1 MTTQEVTT
9 DINSLELQPIPIA
22 SQDTETHCLDVIRKH
37 FKNILTTV
45 VDRIKN
51 RIKSYFNYG
60 DTTDTTQPDDNSL
73 GTDIASDLEDQLLTI
88 TLTLNK
94 SVYLNQPVQVHK
106 SVATHV
112 SAATGTVTT

>member
-45 VDRIKN
+45 VDRIK
-51 RIKSYFNYG
+51 SYFNYG
-60 DTTDTTQPDDNSL
+60 DTTDAVQPDDNSL

-94 SVYLNQPVQVHK
+94 SIYLNQPVQLHK